1 MLTVPAFSLRSLTP
15 ADADWVAL
23 FIREQWGAEWVVA
36 HGSVFFPQNLPGFV
50 AFEGEAIVGVLT
62 YHLVD
67 ESCEVVTLDS
77 LRPTAGIG
85 TALIEAVKAAAR
97 QTRCKRLWLI
107 TTNDNLN
114 ALRFYQK
121 RGFEL
126 VAVHRQALELSR
138 QIKPQIPLVGEHG
151 IPLRDEIELE
161 MKLEQPDAGPAG

>member
-1 MLTVPAFSLRSLTP
+1 MPTFSLRSLTP
-15 ADADWVAL
+15 TDADRVAV
-23 FIREQWGAEWVVA
+23 FIREQWGAEFVVA

-50 AFEGEAIVGVLT
+50 ALAGEAIVGLLT
-62 YHLVD
+62 YHRAG

-77 LRPTAGIG
+77 LRPAAGIG
-85 TALIEAVKAAAR
+85 TALIEAVKQVAR
-97 QTRCKRLWLI
+97 QTQCKRLWLM

-126 VAVHRQALELSR
+126 VAVHRHALELSR
-138 QIKPQIPLVGEHG
+138 LVKPQIPLVGEEG

-161 MKLEQPDAGPAG
+161 MKLGRIEAGPIG